1 MLTNLMVYRQLH
13 ADPIVK
19 TMVDLVEHQQSDDVY
34 RLTGQLLEVAG
45 GISPGE
51 YLARKLVLD
60 ENAFTLAGE
69 QRQAFAYPDLVEH
82 DLALFCLLHEGIKTW
97 FWEQKENFPEGVYK
111 LLGRTTTDAAYA
123 PLVAL
128 LSAKDS
134 TGLRQA
140 IFSQVS
146 LTGTGTLGMAHAFV
160 YEHAL
165 LPLAATDT
173 IALEDLLGFEK
184 EKEILCRNTE
194 AFLHG
199 KKALNALL
207 YGERGT
213 GKSSTVKALLNRYQH
228 RGLKMI
234 EVGKDHIEQLK
245 SLLGLLRY
253 RGGKYILFLD
263 DLSFEDNE
271 TDYKSLKAMMQ
282 GELEEKTDNV
292 LIYATSNRR
301 HLIRENW
308 ADRLD
313 EFGEI
318 HRSDSMEEKLSLADR
333 FGILLTYQHFSKQQ
347 FLDLVRF
354 LARRHGLP
362 LSEETLVQ
370 EALRFEMAGHGYSG
384 RSAQQFVTMQLMQM
398 SQEG

>member
-1 MLTNLMVYRQLH
+1 MSMLTNLMVYRQLH

-213 GKSSTVKALLNRYQH
+213 GKSSTVKALLNQFAQK
-228 RGLKMI
+228 GLRMVEVYKHQI
-234 EVGKDHIEQLK
+234 EDLETIVDLIKNRNYKFVI
-245 SLLGLLRY
+245 
-253 RGGKYILFLD
+253 FMD
-263 DLSFEDNE
+263 DLSFEHFE
-271 TDYKSLKAMMQ
+271 VEYKFLKAFIE
-282 GELEEKTDNV
+282 GGLEKRPDNI

-301 HLIRENW
+301 HLMKETWTDRE
-308 ADRLD
+308 DKYEDMHESETMQER
-313 EFGEI
+313 
-318 HRSDSMEEKLSLADR
+318 MSLVDR
-333 FGILLTYQHFSKQQ
+333 FGLMIRYFSPEQEEY
-347 FLDLVRF
+347 LNIVRA
-354 LARRHGLP
+354 LAKEYEVDA
-362 LSEETLVQ
+362 SEEELVLGAVQ
-370 EALRFEMAGHGYSG
+370 WELKHGGFSGRAARQFVEFMAG
-384 RSAQQFVTMQLMQM
+384 RK
-398 SQEG
+398 E